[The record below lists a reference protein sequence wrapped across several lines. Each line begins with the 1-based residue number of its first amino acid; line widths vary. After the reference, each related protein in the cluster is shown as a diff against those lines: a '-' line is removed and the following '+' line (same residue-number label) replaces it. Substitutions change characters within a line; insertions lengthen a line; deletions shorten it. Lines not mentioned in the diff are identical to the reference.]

1 MRPETPLPPEHK
13 IMRMSGKFAAA
24 LLASALLAAPA
35 LAQTP
40 EERGLE
46 IAKEADNRDLGWNDS
61 AVELKMLLRNR
72 HGETSARELRIKTL
86 EVADAGLGDRSLII
100 FDVPRDVE
108 GTAFLSHTKI
118 SEPDDQWLF
127 LPALKRVK
135 RISSA
140 NKSGPFVG
148 SEFAYEDLL
157 SQEVEKYEYKWLQDE
172 ACGDLE
178 CFVIDR
184 YPVYENSG
192 YTKQVVWIDK
202 EEYRIMRVDYYDRK
216 ESLLKTLIMSD
227 YEQYLDRYWR
237 AGTLQMDNHQTGKST
252 TLQFANYEFQVGLQ
266 ASDFASNR
274 LKRVR

>member
-1 MRPETPLPPEHK
+1 MKTSSRIL
-13 IMRMSGKFAAA
+13 AAA
-24 LLASALLAAPA
+24 VASVLLAGPA
-35 LAQTP
+35 IAETP
-40 EERGLE
+40 EEKGLAIAAE
-46 IAKEADNRDLGWNDS
+46 IDRRDLGWGDS
-61 AVELKMLLRNR
+61 AVQLKMLLSNR
-72 HGETSARELRIKTL
+72 HGETSARELRMKVQ
-86 EVADAGLGDRSLII
+86 EVQDTGLGDRSLIV

-108 GTAFLSHTKI
+108 GTAFLSHTKVA
-118 SEPDDQWLF
+118 EPDDQWLF

-172 ACGDLE
+172 TCGDLE

-192 YTKQVVWIDK
+192 YTKQVVWVDK
-202 EEYRIMRVDYYDRK
+202 EEYRIIRIDFYDRK
-216 ESLLKTLIMSD
+216 DSLLKTLVFSD
-227 YEQYLDRYWR
+227 YEQYLGTYWR

-252 TLQFANYEFQVGLQ
+252 TMEFADYEFQVGLND
-266 ASDFASNR
+266 ADFASNR
-274 LKRVR
+274 LKRAR